1 MRLTLVA
8 AAVARLRPET
18 PPGSGITLFDSLYA
32 PGWTANAGV
41 NALVQGALS
50 KPAVSATILDDG
62 YTDAALGTRVRRVTD
77 RTDAANGASVAQRHE
92 YSRRQAYNCDSTLRI
107 AQSTP
112 GFWWL
117 YDAITL
123 DKIERDNTNPSGVGS
138 IAGMAGDCEPI
149 WHPTNPNILWHTG
162 QNGGLVWYE
171 RNVLTGAVTTL
182 FDMTPHMAAITGLTD
197 VAKCWFNGEGRPSND
212 GRWWAFACETAG
224 FTSRGFCM
232 YDRQTNTVVGHLLNP
247 TGNRPNWVGTS
258 PLGNYAILSWYGT
271 SAASLAAEEAL
282 PIESAVGC
290 RAYTQNFSSFRTLQT
305 IGEHSDLCLDAYG
318 NEVYCA
324 ISYHGAANGVVDGAI
339 FYRHIAAPELAY
351 SLPINAYAGSTG
363 AAFHVSG
370 CSMAKPGWAVIGKYN
385 GVGTGPYDGQV
396 IVAELVPTAP
406 RIYRLAH
413 HRSTGAGGYFSE
425 PHPTVNRDL
434 TRVLFSTDWDGGA
447 YYEDYEI
454 CLPSWVL
461 PVAGT
466 ASPALTAAPT
476 ISGSST
482 QGGTLTR
489 VLGTYSGFPVP
500 TIAGRWQVNTGSWAD
515 VSPAETG
522 ASIVIPGGAANGTQ
536 YRWTETAT
544 NSGGTA
550 NGTSNV
556 ATVAALSAPVNTA
569 PPTVPATGFTG
580 TALVATAG
588 SWSGNPVP
596 TLSVRW
602 QVNSG
607 SWADVS
613 PAETSYSFTPSV
625 AGTYRAMETATN
637 TQGSAEQASG
647 SSVVSYAPAEPVP
660 SVVVNLTQS
669 DGTTLETINS
679 AWENA
684 STEYAVTSNAIQVL
698 NGYVSNTAMMSTT
711 TANDQ
716 AIQITRAVTGTSAFT
731 QFAAAINRTVPGSV
745 GYVCIV
751 SETQLVLQ
759 RDGVQIGDTFTHGV
773 DQTTTALTVKVTSF
787 GGRVRVYTQ
796 GSGTPVLDY
805 TDGAPLTGGS
815 PGFWIYANGGLGNVR
830 LSDIRHSA

>member
-32 PGWTANAGV
+32 PGWLANTGTNTVTQTPFA
-41 NALVQGALS
+41 
-50 KPAVSATILDDG
+50 KPAVSVDIMTDG
-62 YTDAALGTRVRRVTD
+62 YTDAVFGTRIRRVTD
-77 RTDAANGASVAQRHE
+77 VTDSGNAGTVAQRHE
-92 YSRRQAYNCDSTLRI
+92 YSRRQAYNCDSTLRL
-107 AQSTP
+107 AQSTA

-123 DKIERDNTNPSGVGS
+123 DKIVRDGTDPAGLGS
-138 IAGMAGDCEPI
+138 IAGLAGDCEPI
-149 WHPTNPNILWHTG
+149 WHPTNPNLLWHTG

-182 FDMTPHMAAITGLTD
+182 FDMTPHMAAIPEFAD
-197 VAKCWFNGEGRPSND
+197 VTRCWWNSEGRPSND
-212 GRWWAFACETAG
+212 GRWWAFACENSA

-247 TGNRPNWVGTS
+247 TGNRPNWVSTS
-258 PLGNYAILSWYGT
+258 PLGNYAILSWYSI

-324 ISYHGAANGVVDGAI
+324 ISFHGAANGVVDGSI
-339 FYRHIAAPELAY
+339 FYRHIATPELAY
-351 SLPINAYAGSTG
+351 SMNVQAFGGSTG
-363 AAFHVSG
+363 NGFHISG
-370 CSMAKPGWAVIGKYN
+370 CAMDRPGWAIVGKYN
-385 GVGTGPYDGQV
+385 GVGSGPHDGQV
-396 IVAELVPTAP
+396 FAVELVPTGG
-406 RIYRLAH
+406 RVLRLAH
-413 HRSTGAGGYFSE
+413 HYSMDEGIYISE
-425 PHPTVNRDL
+425 PHTTVNRTG
-434 TRVLFSTDWDGGA
+434 TRMLFCSDWNSGDTV
-447 YYEDYEI
+447 EDYEI
-454 CLPSWVL
+454 CLPSWAL

-536 YRWTETAT
+536 YRWAETAT

-596 TLSVRW
+596 TLAVRW

-698 NGYVSNTAMMSTT
+698 NGYVSNTALMSTT

-751 SETQLVLQ
+751 SETQLVVQ
-759 RDGVQIGDTFTHGV
+759 RNGVQIGDTVTHGV